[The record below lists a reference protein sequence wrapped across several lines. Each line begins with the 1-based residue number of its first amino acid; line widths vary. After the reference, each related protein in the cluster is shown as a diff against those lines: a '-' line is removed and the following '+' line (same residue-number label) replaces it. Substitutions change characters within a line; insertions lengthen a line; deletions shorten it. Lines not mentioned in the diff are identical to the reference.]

1 MNFIS
6 PIYYPV
12 VIPPEVTSRNII
24 YEKFYDV
31 RRHKVKSLLKSSM
44 LKLLDH
50 PPLLEEICS
59 LLPQQLRRDMIRF
72 GMERK
77 LTNAGVFS
85 VLVPSLLM

>member
-6 PIYYPV
+6 PLYYPV
-12 VIPPEVTSRNII
+12 VIKPTNEVTSRNII

-31 RRHKVKSLLKSSM
+31 RRHQVKSLLKSSM
-44 LKLLDH
+44 LKLLEH

-59 LLPQQLRRDMIRF
+59 LLPQQLRKDMIRF

-77 LTNAGVFS
+77 MTSAGAISS
-85 VLVPSLLM
+85 VKVP